1 MAAFGGSTPARRG
14 VCVPRALL
22 TQPPENVNVGRSFLI
37 SLLFFILPPPA
48 YPLSSRPLSLSF
60 CPTSRARLEESN
72 LRMTPSAPIISSELC
87 SKYSLSSSLSSSS
100 FSRNVLIAYFF
111 EFKTHLQFRFSS
123 LKLSLDFLKYYAV
136 ETFKS

>member
-48 YPLSSRPLSLSF
+48 YPLSSRLLSLSF

-100 FSRNVLIAYFF
+100 FSRNVFVYFF
-111 EFKTHLQFRFSS
+111 EFKAHLQFLFSS